1 MLNQSFSVENF
12 RKIIDIENR
21 KGIFLEGKFFPTL
34 EAIADEIKAC
44 NKNITSKRRDKS
56 ISADDIKQLYDQRR
70 VLKER
75 KEDQLISELKK
86 ISEKVVATN
95 CKIELLKKDI
105 PGKKSLYLVK
115 DSPDHFFVMKQ
126 IQNNM
131 SRLFGVKQS
140 NRFEIVSQVK
150 MLLSDGFPKYVL
162 RTDIDDFYESIP
174 HESLLAKINGNNLL
188 THYSRKII
196 RQILTGYKVLSGNT
210 AGIPRGVGISA
221 YLAELYMRDID
232 RLIVSLKGL
241 IYYARYVDDIIIIF
255 APLVDEKQRDYKK
268 EIAKIVEEKF
278 KLKLNE
284 DKTFD
289 FDLRSSSR
297 QFELEYLGYRIFFGD
312 GKIKTRLTQKKV
324 DKYKG
329 RIDAS
334 FENYADLSKVNEK
347 EARKLLVR
355 RMRFLTGNTRL
366 KNNKNNVLVGIYHS
380 NSQLTENDDLVM
392 LDDYLRNKINSIK
405 IPQLQKRL
413 SKFSFKAGFD
423 EKRFHPFR
431 TYELQKI
438 MKAWK

>member
-21 KGIFLEGKFFPTL
+21 KGVFLEGKFFPGLKT
-34 EAIADEIKAC
+34 ITDEIKAC

-56 ISADDIKQLYDQRR
+56 ISADKIKELYDQRR

-75 KEDQLISELKK
+75 KEAQLNVELQK
-86 ISEKVVATN
+86 ISEKVVATDF
-95 CKIELLKKDI
+95 KIELVKKDI
-105 PGKKSLYLVK
+105 LGKKSLYLVK
-115 DSPDHFFVMKQ
+115 DSPDHFFAMKQ

-131 SRLFGVKQS
+131 SRLFGVKQA

-150 MLLSDGFPKYVL
+150 VLLSDGFPKYVL

-174 HESLLAKINGNNLL
+174 HESLLEKINGNNLL
-188 THYSRKII
+188 TYFSRKII
-196 RQILTGYKVLSGNT
+196 RQILTGYKTLSGNT
-210 AGIPRGVGISA
+210 TGIPRGVGISA

-232 RLIVSLKGL
+232 RLIMSLKGL

-255 APLVDEKQRDYKK
+255 TPLVDEKQRDYKN
-268 EIAKIVEEKF
+268 EIAEIVEGKF

-284 DKTFD
+284 KKTFD

-297 QFELEYLGYRIFFGD
+297 QFELEYLGYKILFGD

-324 DKYKG
+324 EKYKG

-334 FENYADLSKVNEK
+334 FDNYANLSKVNEK

-380 NSQLTENDDLVM
+380 NSQLTEMDDLTS

-405 IPQLQKRL
+405 ISQLQKRL

-423 EKRFHPFR
+423 EKRFHPFK

-438 MKAWK
+438 MRVWE